1 MGPVYGEGEHGC
13 RRHGG
18 PPTRSHKGDAAID
31 RVQAGEGEA
40 RASASRGFP
49 KGGEGEHEPEGLAR
63 RCVADGPSRCRL
75 GQQRHCQRGGQAGQ
89 GGEAPPP
96 RGPGDREQRADRD
109 DDLGAQPARS

>member
-18 PPTRSHKGDAAID
+18 PPTRSHKGDVAID

-49 KGGEGEHEPEGLAR
+49 KGGEGEHEPEGLGR
-63 RCVADGPSRCRL
+63 RCDTRDLCPD
-75 GQQRHCQRGGQAGQ
+75 CQKA
-89 GGEAPPP
+89 E
-96 RGPGDREQRADRD
+96 RA
-109 DDLGAQPARS
+109 AI